1 MSKKWNKKGKLRNN
15 YRDMTETALNQKG
28 GRGTI
33 SWVPAALRPLVFRET

>member
-28 GRGTI
+28 GTI